1 MVSALHAYLAFVTK
15 CRRGVPGADT
25 IRCCQDA
32 IRKAGGDFGADLRE
46 FNDEHDHVHLL
57 GEYPPKV
64 PVPVPALVN
73 SLKGLPA
80 RRLRP
85 EFTGRV
91 NQHIMHGHFWSP
103 SYFAAP
109 CGRAP
114 LSIIRRYTEQQRPP
128 VNATSGLTPP

>member
-1 MVSALHAYLAFVTK
+1 MLR
-15 CRRGVPGADT
+15 CR
-25 IRCCQDA
+25 QDA

-46 FNDEHDHVHLL
+46 FNDQHDHVHLL
-57 GEYPPKV
+57 GEYPPEVPVPV

-85 EFTGRV
+85 EFAGRV

-109 CGRAP
+109 CGRAAEHHP
-114 LSIIRRYTEQQRPP
+114 AGHRE
-128 VNATSGLTPP
+128 AKTPG